1 MKTTSMP
8 SSSAAVAKTASTAGW
23 LSRVVGMASGAGLQ
37 VARDLGERGVGQRR
51 AVGED
56 HSRHRLVTAIDP
68 HDQVGSGRVVLDVDL
83 GERHAGPLEL
93 PLQPGAV
100 PAPCRAVDGQLR
112 RHRDP
117 FLLRY
122 ADLRYAAQA
131 NVWALSLSTGTG
143 CVPFQSRG
151 RCPASA
157 CKHARVTSPDSHV
170 GPPVGAAEAVLAA
183 LDPEQRTASLAGAG
197 TGKTRTITHR
207 VAYGV
212 LTGMVP
218 ASQVL
223 AVTFT
228 GRPGGELRGR
238 LRALGVG
245 GVP

>member
-100 PAPCRAVDGQLR
+100 AAPCRAVDGQLR

-117 FLLRY
+117 IPSSVRRPSVRRPPRPTSGHY
-122 ADLRYAAQA
+122 P
-131 NVWALSLSTGTG
+131 STGTG

-157 CKHARVTSPDSHV
+157 CKHARVTSPGSRV

-183 LDPEQRTASLAGAG
+183 LDPEQRTAVLAVRGPVCILAGAG

-228 GRPGGELRGR
+228 A
-238 LRALGVG
+238 RAV
-245 GVP
+245 